1 MFVAS
6 RRGGDSP
13 LLICSLVFLLCFCW
27 RVTLG
32 AAPRVMLHSTRGIFD
47 YHPPLHSASRAGGF
61 TWEHGMVQGSTAV
74 NRMPLCRE
82 HRKVIPGGR
91 FRSLT
96 KRARCG
102 RTIAWKHQPIAWER
116 CGSSPRHRIS
126 QAHRMLPRGD
136 YQQIRGRRT
145 SLPAHKYNGA
155 RNGAKVTRRG
165 KGNGNPLARG
175 AGTVNG
181 ADPHVAAWDG
191 V

>member
-1 MFVAS
+1 
-6 RRGGDSP
+6 
-13 LLICSLVFLLCFCW
+13 
-27 RVTLG
+27 
-32 AAPRVMLHSTRGIFD
+32 
-47 YHPPLHSASRAGGF
+47 
-61 TWEHGMVQGSTAV
+61 MVQGSTAV

-91 FRSLT
+91 FRGLT

-102 RTIAWKHQPIAWER
+102 RTITWKHQPIAWER

-126 QAHRMLPRGD
+126 QAHRMLARGD
-136 YQQIRGRRT
+136 YQRIRGRRT
-145 SLPAHKYNGA
+145 SLPADKCNGA

-175 AGTVNG
+175 AGTGNE

-191 V
+191 VWEQKGLRRQPRTRSQRSETMTKIRSRLWRIGSRNKDGSLIASMANREQKQE